1 MSNKINKFINYK
13 DYNLSINSQKVKK
26 NDIFFAIQG
35 TKDSGNNYINEA
47 IKKKSSVIVSDKKI
61 TNYKSVR
68 VKNVRKFLAKIC
80 SLKYFNKPKNIIA
93 VTGTNGKSSVAHYHY
108 QILKLNNISSSSIQ
122 NWPLTR
128 TQTYME
134 SVRLDS
140 MSTSK
145 DRWDTFGKQKW
156 PPVRNPSLKYAR
168 LLTTLI
174 SITTGVCV

>member
-108 QILKLNNISSSSIQ
+108 QILKLNNISSSSIGTLGIFY
-122 NWPLTR
+122 NNYDINLLFHN
-128 TQTYME
+128 YY
-134 SVRLDS
+134 
-140 MSTSK
+140 
-145 DRWDTFGKQKW
+145 FIIII
-156 PPVRNPSLKYAR
+156 SLIFIFFYH
-168 LLTTLI
+168 I
-174 SITTGVCV
+174 YINGNSS